1 MPKIPQYL
9 QDKKEA
15 GEIDTEPRG
24 RGPVPEGFRAL
35 RLVEFE
41 EETKTAGDGINCTF
55 KIVEGANKGSVLKY
69 NWISFSEGGIWK
81 AFQLLAAAGYSDD
94 SDFQELVDDEA
105 DVVAYVAIEIQE
117 KGKNAGKE
125 VNNITEFHPVNDDSM
140 SWLD

>member
-1 MPKIPQYL
+1 MPRIPDYL
-9 QDKKEA
+9 REKKES

-24 RGPVPEGFRAL
+24 RGPVPEGFRVL

-41 EETKTAGDGINCTF
+41 EEEKAAGPGINCTF
-55 KIVEGANKGSVLKY
+55 KIVKGQNTGSVLKY

-81 AFQLLAAAGYSDD
+81 AFQLLEAAGYSDD

-105 DVVAYVAIEIQE
+105 EFVAFIAIEIQE
-117 KGKNAGKE
+117 KGKRAGKE
-125 VNNITEFHPVNDDSM
+125 VNNITEFHPVNDDSL